1 MYHPVLFLGLVSVVV
16 LFECKHGLETGLY
29 LLCSRQYYASARNLL
44 HYVAFRSLDVADL
57 QEKLASSGLSS
68 LEGCEAHTLASVSSI
83 GSILRSLLHGSQVDT
98 SCFDGNT
105 KSFPSPSI
113 SERQSVVRHNTQPT
127 NAQAPAVDVLVN
139 TDEVLSFQAGN
150 SMLSN
155 HAKALLGPPPAGRKT
170 MVMVTL
176 PSEAAE
182 DDALVRNLFKSGMN
196 IARINC
202 AHDSPEVWKKMVRK
216 VRFFSQLLETP
227 CRISFDLAG
236 PKLRTGPMRP
246 GPSVLKI
253 KPLKDSLGDVV
264 APACVWIAEEGVK
277 PSDERIPDACVPVVA
292 SPKWTKKVEIG
303 DVIKFKDA
311 RGRPREF
318 HVVEKGS
325 GAARD
330 GIFAECRVGSYIAS
344 GCELAVSRHGSKK
357 RKVTVGQLPEV
368 EQAIV
373 LRSGD
378 KLLLKR
384 DSVLG
389 SPAQLDKA
397 GQVVV
402 PASVTCTLEKVFDV
416 AKPGEPVKFDDGKIG
431 GVISSVSSSEIS
443 VTITEAGDHKGRK
456 LKGEKAI
463 NFPESDLSINGLTV
477 KDAGDLD
484 FVVANGDILA
494 LSFVN
499 GPADVRALQT
509 ELGRR
514 GADKLGI
521 VVKIETELGFQ
532 RLPSILLQ
540 AMETKNPVGVMVAR
554 GDMAVECGWQRLAE
568 IQDQILLICESAHVP
583 TIWATQVLEG
593 LAKSGLPSRAEITDA
608 ASGSR

>member
-1 MYHPVLFLGLVSVVV
+1 MG
-16 LFECKHGLETGLY
+16 
-29 LLCSRQYYASARNLL
+29 
-44 HYVAFRSLDVADL
+44 FRSLDIADL
-57 QEKLASSGLSS
+57 QDRLSSSGLSS
-68 LEGCEAHTLASVSSI
+68 LEGCEAHTLASVNSVST
-83 GSILRSLLHGSQVDT
+83 ILRSLLHGSQIKA
-98 SCFDGNT
+98 SCVDGNIENIL
-105 KSFPSPSI
+105 FPSPSI
-113 SERQSVVRHNTQPT
+113 SGRQNVTRQPST
-127 NAQAPAVDVLVN
+127 NGQALAMDRLD
-139 TDEVLSFQAGN
+139 TDDGISFQAGN
-150 SMLSN
+150 SMLSH
-155 HAKALLGPPPAGRKT
+155 HAETLLGPSPPGRKT

-182 DDALVRNLFKSGMN
+182 DDVLVRNLFNSGMN

-202 AHDSPEVWKKMVRK
+202 AHDNPEVWKKMVHK

-236 PKLRTGPMRP
+236 PKLRTGPIRP

-264 APACVWIAEEGVK
+264 TPACVWIAEDGVK
-277 PSDERIPDACVPVVA
+277 PSDGRIPDVCIPVVA
-292 SPKWTKKVEIG
+292 SQKWTKKIQIG

-311 RGRPREF
+311 RGRSREF

-325 GAARD
+325 GASRE
-330 GIFAECRVGSYIAS
+330 GVFAECRSVSYLAS
-344 GCELAVSRHGSKK
+344 GCELVVPGHGSKK
-357 RKVTVGQLPEV
+357 LEVNVGPLPEV

-373 LRSGD
+373 LRVGD
-378 KLLLKR
+378 QLLLKR

-397 GQVVV
+397 GQVVA
-402 PASVTCTLEKVFDV
+402 PASVTCTLEKVFDI
-416 AKPGEPVKFDDGKIG
+416 ATPGEPVKFDDGKIAG
-431 GVISSVSSSEIS
+431 LISSVSSSEIS

-456 LKGEKAI
+456 LRGEKAI

-484 FVVANGDILA
+484 FVVENADILA

-499 GPADVRALQT
+499 GPADVRALQE
-509 ELGRR
+509 ELARR

-540 AMETKNPVGVMVAR
+540 AMEAKNPVGVMLAR